1 MWLSDGPH
9 GVRHQIQKHS
19 WASAGWTDD
28 YATYLPHLTSVAA
41 SWDVE
46 IARLHGQVL
55 GAEARDRKK
64 DFILGPGVNLARL
77 PLYGR
82 NFEYMGEDPILAA
95 KLVVPQIKAIQE
107 NDVAATVKHYALNT
121 QELNRTGVNAKPTE
135 RTLREVYL
143 PAFEAAVK
151 EAGVLGMMGSYNQ
164 YFGTNANQSKH
175 LVMDILKEEWGI
187 SGRFTYRLEC

>member
-1 MWLSDGPH
+1 IPEMWLSDGPH
-9 GVRHQIQKHS
+9 GVRHQIERHT

-28 YATYLPHLTSVAA
+28 YSTYLPHLTSVAA
-41 SWDVE
+41 SWDRE

-82 NFEYMGEDPILAA
+82 NFEYMGEDPFLAA
-95 KLVVPQIKAIQE
+95 KLVVPQIKAIQA

-121 QELNRTGVNAKPTE
+121 QELNRIGVNAKPDDCYCQW
-135 RTLREVYL
+135 L
-143 PAFEAAVK
+143 
-151 EAGVLGMMGSYNQ
+151 S
-164 YFGTNANQSKH
+164 
-175 LVMDILKEEWGI
+175 
-187 SGRFTYRLEC
+187 ECPGAQC